1 MELQFLTP
9 TLVWEGFNPKKDPL
23 ESSTVFSKERNN
35 VVSTGT
41 FFTSE
46 AFADGKLRGYINI
59 SYDRR
64 WLDPRPA
71 VLVLSTSSHLKDAGS
86 LLSDFIDAGCVV
98 CTVDFNGSYDGDYST
113 TFPDSMAY
121 CSHPE
126 CNNHLNHIEG
136 SAKNSPWFQWSKLV
150 RRAITLLEEHPL
162 IDGERIGLLG
172 IGKGAQV
179 AWQVAGMDGRVS
191 ALVAINGGGYLWRS
205 GAHRFTMGNVPTT
218 DEERAF
224 STGVGAETY
233 ARLVG
238 CPTCYV
244 VASNNTYADVDRA
257 EALISLVPATAKTL
271 MISRGTDEQIT
282 SNVYQS
288 LKKWLKRN
296 LTHDTEPVAMP
307 SLSFSE
313 VDGSLYLVL
322 SGDRPFTEQQ
332 IAISYGEPNPTQR
345 FWTTLEDGQKT
356 GENEYA
362 YKVPVYNAD
371 ELITAYASVSIENV
385 MELGC
390 SPVIGVV
397 PSKIG
402 VKADSTPVGDDRIIY
417 TGNMGLGRFSSESDS
432 VILDD
437 KNLSCE
443 IGPFNIKG
451 ISVKTGRLIMYRSTR
466 EQFSSKRDAVLQF
479 DAYSAEKKAVSLR
492 AHIDDEIFTATINL
506 GGGECW
512 QKIALST
519 SDFKNE
525 YGKHMTLFAEAK
537 KFSFDKCDGVLFN
550 NFLWL

>member
-9 TLVWEGFNPKKDPL
+9 TLVWEGFNPKKGPL
-23 ESSTVFSKERNN
+23 ETSTVFSKERND
-35 VVSTGT
+35 VISTGT

-46 AFADGKLRGYINI
+46 NFSDGKVRAYINI

-71 VLVLSTSSHLKDAGS
+71 VLVLSKSSPIDGS
-86 LLSDFIDAGCVV
+86 NELLTDFIGAGCVV
-98 CTVDFNGSYDGDYST
+98 CAIDFNGSFEGDYHT
-113 TFPDSMAY
+113 TFPESLSY
-121 CSHPE
+121 CSQPE
-126 CNNHLNHIEG
+126 CDKHLDHIEG
-136 SAKNSPWFQWSKLV
+136 SAKNSPWFQWSKIV

-162 IDGERIGLLG
+162 IDGDRIGVLG
-172 IGKGAQV
+172 IGEGAQV
-179 AWQVAGMDGRVS
+179 AWQVAGMDSRV
-191 ALVAINGGGYLWRS
+191 ATLVAINGGGYLWRS

-233 ARLVG
+233 ARLVN

-282 SNVYQS
+282 SNVYQA

-307 SLSFSE
+307 SLSFNA
-313 VDGSLYLVL
+313 VDGNLYLVL
-322 SGDRPFTEQQ
+322 NGDRPFTEQN
-332 IAISYGEPNPTQR
+332 IAISYGEPDPTQR

-356 GENEYA
+356 GENEFA

-371 ELITAYASVSIENV
+371 ELITAFASVSMEKV
-385 MELGC
+385 MELSC
-390 SPVIGVV
+390 SPVIGTV

-402 VKADSTPVGDDRIIY
+402 VKANTAPIGDDRIIY

-432 VILDD
+432 VILDEN
-437 KNLSCE
+437 NLSCQV
-443 IGPFNIKG
+443 GPFNIKG
-451 ISVKTGRLIMYRSTR
+451 ISVKTGRLVMYRSTR
-466 EQFSSKRDAVLQF
+466 EQFSSQRDAVLQF
-479 DAYSAEKKAVSLR
+479 DSYSAEKKTVLFSAYV
-492 AHIDDEIFTATINL
+492 DEEKYTATINL
-506 GGGECW
+506 NGGECW
-512 QKIALST
+512 QKISLST
-519 SDFKNE
+519 ADFKNQ
-525 YGKHMTLFAEAK
+525 YGKHLSLFADGK
-537 KFSFDKCDGVLFN
+537 KFTFDKCENVLFN

>member
-23 ESSTVFSKERNN
+23 ETSTVFSKEKDN
-35 VVSTGT
+35 VVTTGT

-46 AFADGKLRGYINI
+46 NCADGKVRAFVNI
-59 SYDRR
+59 SYDKR

-71 VLVLSTSSHLKDAGS
+71 VLIISSHSHFEDAHY
-86 LLSDFIDAGCVV
+86 LATDFISSGCVV
-98 CTVDFNGSYDGDYST
+98 CFLDFNGSFDGDYATS
-113 TFPDSMAY
+113 FPSSLETSSY
-121 CSHPE
+121 PE
-126 CNNHLNHIEG
+126 CNLHLDHIEG
-136 SAKNSPWFQWSKLV
+136 SAKNSPWFQWSKIV

-162 IDGERIGLLG
+162 IDADRIGVLG
-172 IGKGAQV
+172 ISKGAQI
-179 AWQVAGMDGRVS
+179 AWQVAGMDSRVS

-205 GAHRFTMGNVPTT
+205 GAHRFTMGNVPTN

-233 ARLVG
+233 ARLVN

-244 VASNNTYADVDRA
+244 VATNNTYADVDRA

-271 MISRGTDEQIT
+271 MISRGTDDQIT
-282 SNVYQS
+282 SSVYQS

-296 LTHDTEPVAMP
+296 LTHDAEPVQMP
-307 SLSFSE
+307 SLSFNE

-322 SGDRPFTEQQ
+322 SGDRPFTDQQ
-332 IAISYGEPNPTQR
+332 ISISYGEPDPTQR

-356 GENEYA
+356 GENKYA
-362 YKVPVYNAD
+362 YKVPVYND
-371 ELITAYASVSIENV
+371 EELITAFASVSMENV
-385 MELGC
+385 VELSC
-390 SPVIGVV
+390 SPVIGMI

-402 VKADSTPVGDDRIIY
+402 VKEDSTPIGDDRIIY

-437 KNLSCE
+437 NNLSAE

-451 ISVKTGRLIMYRSTR
+451 ISVKSGRLIMYRSTR
-466 EQFSSKRDAVLQF
+466 EQFSSQRDAVLQF
-479 DAYSAEKKAVSLR
+479 DAYSAEKKSVLFSV
-492 AHIDDEIFTATINL
+492 HVEDETYTATINL
-506 GGGECW
+506 NGGECW
-512 QKIALST
+512 QKISLST
-519 SDFKNE
+519 ADFKNQ
-525 YGKHMTLFAEAK
+525 YGKHLALFADGK
-537 KFSFDKCDGVLFN
+537 KFTFEQCEKVLFN

>member
-23 ESSTVFSKERNN
+23 ETSTVFSKEKGD

-46 AFADGKLRGYINI
+46 NFSDGKVRAYINI

-71 VLVLSTSSHLKDAGS
+71 VLVLSTHSHIKDAS
-86 LLSDFIDAGCVV
+86 ALMSDFIDAGCVV
-98 CTVDFNGSYDGDYST
+98 CIIDFNGSFDGDYCT
-113 TFPDSMAY
+113 TFPESLSY

-126 CNNHLNHIEG
+126 CNNHLDRIEG
-136 SAKNSPWFQWSKLV
+136 SAKSSPWFQWSKIA

-162 IDGERIGLLG
+162 IDGDRIGVLG

-233 ARLVG
+233 ARLVN

-271 MISRGTDEQIT
+271 MISRGTEEQIT
-282 SNVYQS
+282 SNVYQA
-288 LKKWLKRN
+288 LKHWLRRN

-307 SLSFSE
+307 SLSFNT

-322 SGDRPFTEQQ
+322 SGDRPFTEQN
-332 IAISYGEPNPTQR
+332 IAISYGEPDPTQR
-345 FWTTLEDGQKT
+345 FWTTLEYGQKT

-362 YKVPVYNAD
+362 YKVPVYNAE
-371 ELITAYASVSIENV
+371 ELITAYASVSMADV

-390 SPVIGVV
+390 SPVIGTV

-402 VKADSTPVGDDRIIY
+402 VKADSAPVGDDRIIY

-432 VILDD
+432 AILDES
-437 KNLSCE
+437 NLSCTV
-443 IGPFNIKG
+443 GPFNIKG
-451 ISVKTGRLIMYRSTR
+451 ISVKTGRLVMYRSTR
-466 EQFSSKRDAVLQF
+466 EQFSSQRDAVLQF
-479 DAYSAEKKAVSLR
+479 DAYSAEKKTVLLS
-492 AHIDDEIFTATINL
+492 AHVDEEKYTASINL
-506 GGGECW
+506 NGGECW

-519 SDFKNE
+519 ADFKNE
-525 YGKHMTLFAEAK
+525 YGKHLSLFADGK
-537 KFSFDKCDGVLFN
+537 KFSFDQCENVLFN